1 MATPTNVL
9 LYVMLGLGLSGLVA
23 IMIWLGFLTT
33 NKNNGNEIQKQLG
46 IVSSITGVL
55 VLIFGGA
62 AYMYFTTDVNAL
74 TPFLLIMTFV
84 NMFLSLVA
92 VSTASLGITYA

>member
-1 MATPTNVL
+1 

-23 IMIWLGFLTT
+23 IIVWLGFLTN
-33 NKNNGNEIQKQLG
+33 NKDNANEIQKNLG
-46 IVSSITGVL
+46 IVTAVTGVL
-55 VLIFGGA
+55 ILIFGGA

-74 TPFLLIMTFV
+74 TPFLLVMTFV

>member
-1 MATPTNVL
+1 MDSKIL

-23 IMIWLGFLTT
+23 IVIWLSMLTN
-33 NKNNGNEIQKQLG
+33 NKDNANQIQTQLG
-46 IVSSITGVL
+46 IVTL
-55 VLIFGGA
+55 VTAVIMLLFGGA

-92 VSTASLGITYA
+92 VSAATLGITYA